1 LCGKNKA
8 DAEEEVAAGVQIS
21 SGRSEKG
28 GIRDTGMTRHGYVYI
43 ALVLLCS
50 VSVSRCTT
58 PRPVR
63 PLAGPEPVATES
75 AVDVEDRAVREVLDE
90 VERAMEQRDVYK
102 VLVHV
107 SASYHDKVGRD
118 YTDLGR
124 FLRRTFGAYGS
135 IEIAR
140 SGTEVTIDEDRA
152 AVTETYVT
160 FARGKPGTGV
170 EPLTVRGRISVFLE
184 KIAGRWLIV
193 EWGETT

>member
-1 LCGKNKA
+1 
-8 DAEEEVAAGVQIS
+8 
-21 SGRSEKG
+21 
-28 GIRDTGMTRHGYVYI
+28 MTRDRYVRF
-43 ALVLLCS
+43 ALMLLCAITLN
-50 VSVSRCTT
+50 RCTT
-58 PRPVR
+58 PRPV
-63 PLAGPEPVATES
+63 PSLAGPEPVSAGP
-75 AVDVEDRAVREVLDE
+75 AVDVEDRAVRDVLDE
-90 VERAMEQRDVYK
+90 VERAMEQQDVYK
-102 VLVHV
+102 VLAHV
-107 SASYHDKVGRD
+107 SASYHDKLGRD

-160 FARGKPGTGV
+160 FARGKPGTAV

-193 EWGETT
+193 EWGDTT